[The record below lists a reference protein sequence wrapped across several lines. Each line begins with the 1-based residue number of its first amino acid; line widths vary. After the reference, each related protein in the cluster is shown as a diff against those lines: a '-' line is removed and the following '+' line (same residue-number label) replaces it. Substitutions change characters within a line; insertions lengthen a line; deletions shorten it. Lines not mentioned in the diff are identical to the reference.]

1 MSCSRN
7 LTLTIIITI
16 TVDWGFEFQTIY
28 NTPNNCILR
37 SHHSLTLLLWKLITG
52 NLNLSCCL
60 FLKMLAKNTR
70 PLLFTCCSTLPTQIL
85 NGSSQEIPR
94 GSISQILFDP
104 ALTNTHRFSCRWLDH
119 MAASA
124 AALFGLMWHTVCAHC
139 AVSAQNHVAIFKVH
153 AVWFIWSGQTALLIN
168 FNISALT
175 SVQAQI
181 IHSVSLFFVPYSFL
195 FLASL

>member
-1 MSCSRN
+1 MPCSRN